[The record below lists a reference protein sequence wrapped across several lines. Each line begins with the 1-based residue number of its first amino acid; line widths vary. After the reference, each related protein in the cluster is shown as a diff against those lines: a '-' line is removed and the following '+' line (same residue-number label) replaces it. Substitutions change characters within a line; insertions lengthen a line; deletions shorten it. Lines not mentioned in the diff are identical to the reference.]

1 MTMIWWWLAW
11 WLKNW
16 RAWRNKLK
24 LPKARCWRPRT
35 AANPKSKVSSQRKPE
50 WVNRQLVLLKAHLP
64 DAGCRTI
71 ALTFNRV
78 FAHHEISVSK
88 SYVHRAL
95 REQAHAVWQAR
106 RAMRSAQ
113 PRDCSIN
120 HCWAL
125 DMTGRADA
133 SGTVHQLL
141 GIVDHGSRRLLA
153 LNTMVNKCGWML
165 LGHLCLTVAE
175 YGKPRFVRTDN
186 ERCFTGRVFTSGLK
200 LLGIEHQRIDLHCP
214 WQNGRIERLFGTLKD
229 KLRQIVL
236 ADGKAINL
244 FLCDF
249 QRWYNEIRPHQNLQG
264 RTPLEAWNN
273 VDPFHAPSEPKEVRF
288 VEGWGGLLSGFH
300 IRW

>member
-1 MTMIWWWLAW
+1 M
-11 WLKNW
+11 
-16 RAWRNKLK
+16 
-24 LPKARCWRPRT
+24 
-35 AANPKSKVSSQRKPE
+35 
-50 WVNRQLVLLKAHLP
+50 NRQLVLLKAHLP

-71 ALTFNRV
+71 ALTFNRI

-95 REQAHAVWQAR
+95 REQAHAAWQAR
-106 RAMRSAQ
+106 RAMRSAK

-153 LNTMVNKCGWML
+153 LNTMVNKCGWTL
-165 LGHLCLTVAE
+165 LGNLCLAIAE

-186 ERCFTGRVFTSGLK
+186 ERCFTGRVFSKGLK
-200 LLGIEHQRIDLHCP
+200 LLGIKHQRIDLHCP

-236 ADGKAINL
+236 ADRKATNL

-249 QRWYNEIRPHQNLQG
+249 RRWYNEIRPHQNLQG
-264 RTPLEAWNN
+264 RTPSAAWNN
-273 VDPFHAPSEPKEVRF
+273 VDPFHAPSQPKEVRF
-288 VEGWGGLLSGFH
+288 VEGCGGLLSGFQ
-300 IRW
+300 IRR

>member
-50 WVNRQLVLLKAHLP
+50 WVNR
-64 DAGCRTI
+64 
-71 ALTFNRV
+71 
-78 FAHHEISVSK
+78 
-88 SYVHRAL
+88 
-95 REQAHAVWQAR
+95 
-106 RAMRSAQ
+106 
-113 PRDCSIN
+113 
-120 HCWAL
+120 
-125 DMTGRADA
+125 
-133 SGTVHQLL
+133 
-141 GIVDHGSRRLLA
+141 
-153 LNTMVNKCGWML
+153 
-165 LGHLCLTVAE
+165 HLCLAIAE

-186 ERCFTGRVFTSGLK
+186 ERCFTGRAFSTGLA
-200 LLGIEHQRIDLHCP
+200 LLGIKHQRIDLHCP

-249 QRWYNEIRPHQNLQG
+249 RRRYNEIRPHQNLQG

-273 VDPFHAPSEPKEVRF
+273 VDPFHAPCEPKAVRF
-288 VEGWGGLLSGFH
+288 VEGWSGLLRGFH
-300 IRW
+300 IRR